1 MSTPKASLKPRK
13 SAVQARSAAT
23 VEALHTAT
31 LQVLTAQG
39 LVRCTTTRVAE
50 RAGMSVGSLYQ
61 YYPNRDAL
69 LAAVLEKHL
78 VHVAETVE
86 QACDQHQGA
95 TVAEMASGFVTAFLA
110 VKLMDPT
117 ASKALYAIA
126 AERGG
131 AELVARINKRMVGA
145 VAAMLGTASDARFDD
160 PFLTAAISI
169 SAVVGPVRTLL
180 EGNATPAYEAGLE
193 QQVTRLLR
201 AYLQTFQSPPID
213 RERAPK

>member
-1 MSTPKASLKPRK
+1 MSPPKASLKPRK

-23 VEALHTAT
+23 VDALHTAT

-50 RAGMSVGSLYQ
+50 RAGLSVGSLYQ

-86 QACDQHQGA
+86 QACAQHQGA
-95 TVAEMASGFVTAFLA
+95 TVAEMASGFVTAFLS

-126 AERGG
+126 GERGG
-131 AELVARINKRMVGA
+131 AELVARINQRMVA
-145 VAAMLGTASDARFDD
+145 VVAAMLATASDARFEA
-160 PFLTAAISI
+160 PLLTAAISI
-169 SAVVGPVRTLL
+169 NAVVGPVRALL

-193 QQVTRLLR
+193 QQVIRLLR
-201 AYLQTFQSPPID
+201 AYLQTYQSLPID
-213 RERAPK
+213 R

>member
-145 VAAMLGTASDARFDD
+145 VAAMLGTALDARFDD

>member
-86 QACDQHQGA
+86 QACDQHQGT

-193 QQVTRLLR
+193 QQVIRLLR
-201 AYLQTFQSPPID
+201 AYLQTYQSLT
-213 RERAPK
+213 

>member
-86 QACDQHQGA
+86 QACDQHQGT

-201 AYLQTFQSPPID
+201 AYLQTYQSLT
-213 RERAPK
+213 

>member
-1 MSTPKASLKPRK
+1 MSTLKASLKPRK

-86 QACDQHQGA
+86 QACDQYQGT
-95 TVAEMASGFVTAFLA
+95 TVAEMALGFVTAFLA

-126 AERGG
+126 GERGG
-131 AELVARINKRMVGA
+131 AELVVRINKRMVA
-145 VAAMLGTASDARFDD
+145 AIAAMLATASDARFED
-160 PFLTAAISI
+160 PSLTAAISL
-169 SAVVGPVRTLL
+169 SAVVGPVRALL
-180 EGNATPAYEAGLE
+180 EGNASAAFEAGLE
-193 QQVTRLLR
+193 QQVTRMLG
-201 AYLQTFQSPPID
+201 AYLQTYQ
-213 RERAPK
+213 ALT

>member
-1 MSTPKASLKPRK
+1 MSPPKASLKPRK

-23 VEALHTAT
+23 VDALHTAT

-86 QACDQHQGA
+86 QACDQHQGT

-126 AERGG
+126 GERGG
-131 AELVARINKRMVGA
+131 AELVARIGQRMVTA
-145 VAAMLGTASDARFDD
+145 VAAMLATASDARFED
-160 PFLTAAISI
+160 PSLTAAISI
-169 SAVVGPVRTLL
+169 SAVVGPVRALL

-193 QQVTRLLR
+193 QQVIRLLR
-201 AYLQTFQSPPID
+201 AYLQTFQSLSID
-213 RERAPK
+213 RQGASS